1 MVNDFQKCT
10 YRQGGKA
17 LIEEKRDSMSKNLV
31 IVESPAKAKTI
42 GRYLGKDYV
51 IAASVG
57 HIRDLPSASM
67 GVDVRRDFKP
77 TYINMRGKEK
87 VIRELK
93 DLAEKASQVYIA
105 TDPDREGE
113 AIAWH
118 IAGILK
124 IDPEKACRISFNEI
138 TQKAVVAAIE
148 NPRNIDIDLV
158 NAQQARRILDR
169 LVGYELSP
177 LLWKKIRKGLS
188 AGRVQSVATKMIVDR
203 EAEINAF
210 QKEEYWLLTAELSPT
225 DIHFPFKSKYLGEI
239 HSDKIE
245 RIKLKD
251 KEQTQN
257 VINELK
263 DNDYSVYNVKKGKK
277 STHPSA
283 PFTTSTLQQE
293 ASRRLSFSS
302 RKTMSVAQQLYEGI
316 ELSGYGQVALVSY
329 IRSDS
334 VRVSADAVEAAATI
348 IEDKYGKDYLPKT
361 PRKFNNKNASQ
372 DAHEAI
378 RPTHFEL
385 SPESIQYALS
395 SDQYRLYKMIWDR
408 FIASQMSS
416 AQLNTLTLDIRCS
429 DHMFRTQ
436 GETIIFKGY
445 LAQYEDIDDEQEE
458 KEKEGTKA
466 KLPMVEK
473 GDVLKELSLVPEQK
487 FTQPPARYTEAS
499 LIKAMEE
506 KGIGRPSTYAPTI
519 STILER
525 LYVEKQNK
533 YLHPTELGEIV
544 TKMISENFDQIVDY
558 KFTATMEESL
568 DDVELGKRNWVE
580 VLKAFY
586 QPFHDQVEKAVK
598 DVAKIEMQVQMTGD
612 KCPECK
618 EGDLLIKEGR
628 YGRFVACSN
637 FPECKYTK
645 NLETPVPVK
654 CPICGSG
661 LVALKSRKFKG
672 RIFYTCD
679 KKGSDSNCPFIS
691 WDLPIDGK
699 FCPECQS
706 YMVQKAFRGRKY
718 EKCANKDCVTN
729 KRTKAKADKIESD
742 EKGVSDAS
750 NNQLS
755 QDSTSG
761 SETPNE

>member
-1 MVNDFQKCT
+1 
-10 YRQGGKA
+10 
-17 LIEEKRDSMSKNLV
+17 MSKNLV

-42 GRYLGKDYV
+42 GRYLGKEFV

-57 HIRDLPSASM
+57 HIRDLPSSSM

-93 DLAEKASQVYIA
+93 DMADKASQVYIA

-138 TQKAVVAAIE
+138 TQKAVVSAIE

-210 QKEEYWLLTAELSPT
+210 QKEEYWLLTSELTPI
-225 DIHFPFKSKYLGEI
+225 DKHFPFKSKYLGLI
-239 HSDKIE
+239 HADKIE
-245 RIKLKD
+245 RVKLKD
-251 KEQTQN
+251 KQQTQK
-257 VINELK
+257 VIDELK
-263 DNDYSVYNVKKGKK
+263 NKEYSVYNVKKGKK

-293 ASRRLSFSS
+293 ASRRLSYSS

-329 IRSDS
+329 IRTDS
-334 VRVSADAVEAAATI
+334 VRVSADAVEAAAAI
-348 IEDKYGKDYLPKT
+348 IEEKYGKDYLPKT

-408 FIASQMSS
+408 FIASQMAS
-416 AQLNTLTLDIRCS
+416 AQLNTLTLDIQCA
-429 DHMFRTQ
+429 DHIFRTQ
-436 GETIIFKGY
+436 GETVIFKGY
-445 LAQYEDIDDEQEE
+445 LAQYEEIEDDTDL
-458 KEKEGTKA
+458 KEDHEGTKA
-466 KLPMVEK
+466 KLPMLEK

-487 FTQPPARYTEAS
+487 FTQPPPRYTEAS

-533 YLHPTELGEIV
+533 YLYPTELGEIV

-568 DDVELGKRNWVE
+568 DDVELGKRNWIE
-580 VLKAFY
+580 VLRAFY
-586 QPFHDQVEKAVK
+586 EPFHDQVEKAGK
-598 DVAKIEMQVQMTGD
+598 EVAKIEMQVTMTGD
-612 KCPECK
+612 KCPECQQ
-618 EGDLLIKEGR
+618 GDLLIKEGR

-645 NLETPVPVK
+645 NLETPVAVK

-699 FCPECQS
+699 SCPECQS
-706 YMVQKAFRGRKY
+706 YMVQKVFRGRKY

-729 KRTKAKADKIESD
+729 KRSKSKAENKDTDLKTDGSVLLDQI
-742 EKGVSDAS
+742 SDA
-750 NNQLS
+750 
-755 QDSTSG
+755 TP
-761 SETPNE
+761 SEAETKND